1 MVYYEDTGE
10 IEVAIAREKI
20 LKKLNRLE
28 KIKLIESI
36 NPEWEYL
43 SLEFETCIPA
53 EYIDDDNAGAS
64 VFMSPSKNF
73 SRLAEVFIIRLLP
86 YMDQ

>member
-1 MVYYEDTGE
+1 LVYYEDTGE

-36 NPEWEYL
+36 NPEWKDL
-43 SLEFETCIPA
+43 SLEF
-53 EYIDDDNAGAS
+53 
-64 VFMSPSKNF
+64 
-73 SRLAEVFIIRLLP
+73 
-86 YMDQ
+86 